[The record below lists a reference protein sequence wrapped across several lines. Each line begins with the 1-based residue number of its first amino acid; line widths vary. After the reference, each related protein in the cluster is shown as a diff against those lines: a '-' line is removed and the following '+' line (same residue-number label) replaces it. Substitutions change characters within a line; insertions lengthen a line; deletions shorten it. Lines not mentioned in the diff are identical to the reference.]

1 MNYRVSTAFSRV
13 TTTGSFAVEKGGT
26 TVHANVFPSKTLN
39 MKKGVLDVIAKSLR
53 VAKQYVSHEDT
64 MFIEVQNQHLCE
76 WLSGLVEY
84 KDYAEELDE
93 VFSVLESID
102 CRYRFIYV
110 KEPYAKSLMKK
121 VGYSSISGGS
131 LIDAIN
137 ELEKE

>member
-1 MNYRVSTAFSRV
+1 MNYRVSTAFNRV
-13 TTTGSFAVEKGGT
+13 TSTGSFAIERAGE
-26 TVHANVFPSKTLN
+26 TVYANVFPSSHLN
-39 MKKGVLDVIAKSLR
+39 VKKGILNTISRSLR

-84 KDYAEELDE
+84 KGYLEDLDG

-110 KEPYAKSLMKK
+110 KEPYAKSLEKK
-121 VGYSSISGGS
+121 VGYSGVKGGS